1 MNGKKN
7 SPTIVSSEEEEEKK
21 KKIYDW
27 DGRKIVG
34 QSGVAQ
40 ACPTAIKR
48 RRRYSSLG

>member
-1 MNGKKN
+1 MGRKTRQQLFRQKKKKK
-7 SPTIVSSEEEEEKK
+7 KK